1 MRILSSLS
9 LAIALS
15 ATALPAIADTMK
27 YYPYPTHV
35 NYCPAGL
42 QPISM
47 GGVICCGV
55 PNTHVTY
62 REMMRHPVPVRHVT
76 PVYLDKGEVH
86 SSRVCEEGQKG
97 C

>member
-1 MRILSSLS
+1 MRILSSLT
-9 LAIALS
+9 LVAAMA
-15 ATALPAIADTMK
+15 ATALPAVADTMK

-47 GGVICCGV
+47 GGVICCGK

-62 REMMRHPVPVRHVT
+62 REMMRHPAPATHTHYVA
-76 PVYLDKGEVH
+76 LDKGEVTPSH
-86 SSRVCEEGQKG
+86 VCEEGEKG